1 VKPLG
6 TITACFPHVDE
17 DTRSMLQSVMDE
29 AKNYADFTNRLCE
42 KACSEMV
49 PPVLHYFAFF
59 HAWNLD
65 MYPQMERLFSLDDS
79 PIFIEPLYLSS
90 KVILGYEVDMK
101 EMYMSLVKAMETIPN
116 DWLACH
122 LYLTWR
128 RVVDSFDPESDTDT
142 YTMETLRER
151 IENDEDFDCFK
162 ALLIGLDAFGM
173 TLKGYRAES
182 INLYR
187 EGIEI
192 ARKHDDL
199 ALVADGLYFL
209 AETIKKDD
217 ISQAMDLMLEQKKIG
232 EELGYAWALARYL
245 LVIGRIMNMRG
256 EYDGALKHLQ
266 EFRKTTHSVGH
277 PESLL
282 NMSDILTYNLMGNG
296 KKALE
301 YLEKAKGRID
311 GRKRNMAFYYLHLA
325 FALMN
330 NEDESRA
337 LKALDAA
344 KQLGIQS
351 GNQYTMNMH
360 QLLEGIFEKKRGDFL
375 TATNTLENLLIQIG
389 KENHI
394 HKTLCYFH
402 LADIEVETYSS
413 EQIGVSESWLHRF
426 ESFTEERNYPGF
438 KAQAKILRAK
448 LLHKQGEDEKSQKL
462 IDEVLQ
468 VAESPK
474 MMYLKNMIA
483 TYIPEISTRSK

>member
-1 VKPLG
+1 MKPLG
-6 TITACFPHVDE
+6 TITLCFPHVDDE
-17 DTRSMLQSVMDE
+17 TRFTLQSVMDE
-29 AKNYADFTNRLCE
+29 AENYADFTERLCE
-42 KACSEMV
+42 KVCIEET

-65 MYPQMERLFSLDDS
+65 MYPQMEKLFNLDDS

-90 KVILGYEVDMK
+90 KVVLGYEVDMK
-101 EMYMSLVKAMETIPN
+101 VMRKSLVKAMETIPN

-122 LYLTWR
+122 LYLPWR
-128 RVVDSFDPESDTDT
+128 RVADSFDPESDTDLQ
-142 YTMETLRER
+142 TMETLRER
-151 IENDEDFDCFK
+151 IENDEDYDCFK
-162 ALLIGLDAFGM
+162 ALLNGLEAFGM
-173 TLKGYRAES
+173 TLKGYRVES
-182 INLYR
+182 INLYK

-217 ISQAMDLMLEQKKIG
+217 PSQAMDLMLEQKKIG
-232 EELGYAWALARYL
+232 EELGYALAVARYL
-245 LVIGRIMNMRG
+245 LVVGEIMNMRG

-266 EFRKTTHSVGH
+266 EFRETTHSVGN

-282 NMSDILTYNLMGNG
+282 NMSHILTYNLMGNG

-301 YLEKAKGRID
+301 YLEKAQGRID
-311 GRKRNMAFYYLHLA
+311 GRKRNIAFYYLHLA

-344 KQLGIQS
+344 KQLAFQS

-375 TATNTLENLLIQIG
+375 TAANTLENLLIQIG

-413 EQIGVSESWLHRF
+413 EQIGLSESWLHRF

-448 LLHKQGEDEKSQKL
+448 LLQKQGDHEKSQKL
-462 IDEVLQ
+462 IDEVLE
-468 VAESPK
+468 VAKSPK
-474 MMYLKNMIA
+474 MLYLKKMIA
-483 TYIPEISTRSK
+483 TYVPEISTRRR